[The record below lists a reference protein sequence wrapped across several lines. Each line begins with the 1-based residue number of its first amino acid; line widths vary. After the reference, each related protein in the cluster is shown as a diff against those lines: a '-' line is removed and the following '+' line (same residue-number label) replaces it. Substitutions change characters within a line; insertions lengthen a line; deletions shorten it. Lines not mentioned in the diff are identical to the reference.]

1 LQAEYKS
8 YKGFLIGL
16 VVSIPLIALII
27 VHSILIPSSN
37 GVTTFAGKIAHVLY
51 SMVFNFFRMGDA
63 PLTVYTTYW
72 TLVYVP
78 VVMLS
83 IGVSYILGAKSIENQ
98 QEQIK
103 HIHKQIYGE

>member
-1 LQAEYKS
+1 
-8 YKGFLIGL
+8 
-16 VVSIPLIALII
+16 
-27 VHSILIPSSN
+27 
-37 GVTTFAGKIAHVLY
+37 
-51 SMVFNFFRMGDA
+51 MVFNFFRMGDA